1 MLLDWVTPQT
11 PQLTPISP
19 LYRYCRPEDAGA
31 LLFMSSN
38 TAIKATG
45 ERVREA
51 KALLEGLIVSFEERD
66 VFINHEYANQL
77 RRLEGT
83 QSGNGSKAALPE
95 LPQLYL
101 NGQRIGSLAEMKALN
116 EDGQLS
122 ARLDEF
128 RMEYIYDAGEVDCA
142 ACGGKRFVVC
152 STCSGTKRGRIMFG
166 KAMKCAMCNENGL
179 MACPSCNTDELER
192 SMTMAPAGYSG
203 KLDRRSIVRS

>member
-1 MLLDWVTPQT
+1 
-11 PQLTPISP
+11 
-19 LYRYCRPEDAGA
+19 
-31 LLFMSSN
+31 
-38 TAIKATG
+38 
-45 ERVREA
+45 
-51 KALLEGLIVSFEERD
+51 
-66 VFINHEYANQL
+66 
-77 RRLEGT
+77 
-83 QSGNGSKAALPE
+83 
-95 LPQLYL
+95 
-101 NGQRIGSLAEMKALN
+101 MKALN

-152 STCSGTKRGRIMFG
+152 ATCSGTKRGRIMFG

-203 KLDRRSIVRS
+203 KLDRKSIVRS

>member
-1 MLLDWVTPQT
+1 MRRAQCGRNSGAILAQFGRNSGAVLRNLSDTAPPLL
-11 PQLTPISP
+11 
-19 LYRYCRPEDAGA
+19 R
-31 LLFMSSN
+31 
-38 TAIKATG
+38 
-45 ERVREA
+45 
-51 KALLEGLIVSFEERD
+51 
-66 VFINHEYANQL
+66 YANQL

-152 STCSGTKRGRIMFG
+152 ATCSGTKRGRIMFG

>member
-1 MLLDWVTPQT
+1 MRRAIRAQSGCNSGAILAHLCAILLRR
-11 PQLTPISP
+11 L
-19 LYRYCRPEDAGA
+19 LYYR
-31 LLFMSSN
+31 
-38 TAIKATG
+38 
-45 ERVREA
+45 
-51 KALLEGLIVSFEERD
+51 
-66 VFINHEYANQL
+66 YANQL

-152 STCSGTKRGRIMFG
+152 STCSGTKRGRVMFG